1 MILVYGQMHSEEIHD
16 FNLPVDNNIIII
28 LIINISVLI
37 VTLIVNYYYY
47 YGETSTNLEVPITET
62 AIYITLAVAMLLD
75 ICMLIQIETAFT
87 STKNIDMNLQ

>member
-1 MILVYGQMHSEEIHD
+1 MHSEEIHD

-62 AIYITLAVAMLLD
+62 AA
-75 ICMLIQIETAFT
+75 
-87 STKNIDMNLQ
+87 SP